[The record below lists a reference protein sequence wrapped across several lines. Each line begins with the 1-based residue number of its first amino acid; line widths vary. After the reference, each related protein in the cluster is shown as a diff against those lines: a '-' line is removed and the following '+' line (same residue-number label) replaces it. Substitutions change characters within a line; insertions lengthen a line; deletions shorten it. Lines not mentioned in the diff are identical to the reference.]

1 MMKRR
6 EYYALQ
12 RLLCELDNAMQG
24 MSEAE
29 AAHLLAELRAEC
41 WQRMLQL
48 SDDTRT
54 RAELEVTSP
63 LKLLGRMNRP

>member
-1 MMKRR
+1 MENHRT
-6 EYYALQ
+6 YYALE
-12 RLLCELDNAMQG
+12 RLTRELDAALQG

-29 AAHLLAELRAEC
+29 QAHLLAGLRAEC

-54 RAELEVTSP
+54 RAEWGATSP